1 VALTPTETLPS
12 TVVPSR
18 VQVAPA
24 GTLTS
29 STATPPMVPLQLPA
43 GTAFCR
49 DGELDVVAVTVI
61 VGAGFALA
69 LFVGPLSSLVTS
81 RVTEVP
87 VNMNPR
93 NAFARFGPGRAGSV
107 PNRDA
112 PWRVQCGGLG
122 RYCWS

>member
-1 VALTPTETLPS
+1 LPS

-29 STATPPMVPLQLPA
+29 STATAPMVPFQLPA

-49 DGELDVVAVTVI
+49 DGELVVFAVTVI
-61 VGAGFALA
+61 VGVSVGAGFALA

-81 RVTEVP
+81 RVSEVP
-87 VNMNPR
+87 ASMNPR
-93 NAFARFGPGRAGSV
+93 NALGRSGPGRAGRI
-107 PNRDA
+107 PNPDA
-112 PWRVQCGGLG
+112 PWRVQGGELG